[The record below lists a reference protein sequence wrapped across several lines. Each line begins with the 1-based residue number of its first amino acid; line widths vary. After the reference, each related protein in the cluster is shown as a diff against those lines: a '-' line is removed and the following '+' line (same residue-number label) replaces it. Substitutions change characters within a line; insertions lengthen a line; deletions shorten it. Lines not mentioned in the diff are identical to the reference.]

1 MAEAGKQQ
9 TMEFQ
14 AEVKQLLDI
23 VINSLYTDR
32 EIFLRELVSNAAD
45 ALEKLRYRTIT
56 DKEVADPDL
65 PLEITIEVN
74 EQDKTLTISDTGI
87 GMTMDELVENLGTIA
102 RSGSKAFLQQLAEAD
117 KKDLNLIGQFGVG
130 FYSAFMVA
138 KKVRVL
144 TRSFAPGAEGCQ
156 WVSDGLGS
164 YSIEQVQDLTRGTKI
179 ILELKDDAG
188 EFASPDTIK
197 RIIKRY
203 SNFVPFPIIMG
214 GEKINTV
221 QAIWVRNKNEIKDE
235 EYTEFYKFI
244 ANAFDEPFYRLHFS
258 ADAPLA
264 INALLFVPQENLE
277 RFGFGKTEPGVSLY
291 CRKVM
296 LQQNAEG
303 LLPEWLRF
311 VKGVVDS
318 EDIPINISRETMQD
332 SALVARLR
340 KVLTGRFLK
349 FLGEQAKSDPD
360 KYSEF
365 WKKFG
370 IFLKEGAA
378 SDFAHSKD
386 IAPLLRFESS
396 KSEPG
401 KYISLDDYL
410 GRMPEKQKHI
420 YYINGP
426 TREIIEAGPYLEAFK
441 ARDLEVIYTHEPVDD
456 FVLTNLAQYK
466 DKKLVS
472 ADQSELDLP
481 EIEKDDNKDND
492 TGAGEAK
499 LEGMELK
506 NLLAFIKQA
515 LGDKVSEVRESKRL
529 VDSPAVLINMDDGMT
544 SSMQRVMQALHKD
557 MGGLGYGKKALEV
570 NPGHR
575 LIKKLEALRRK
586 DEDFATLAVEQIYD
600 NALIASGLLT
610 DPREMVDRM
619 YRILERALGE

>member
-1 MAEAGKQQ
+1 MAEAVKQQ

-87 GMTMDELVENLGTIA
+87 GMTREELVENLGTIA
-102 RSGSKAFLQQLAEAD
+102 RSGSKAFLQQLAETEQ
-117 KKDLNLIGQFGVG
+117 KDLNLIGQFGVG

-164 YSIEQVQDLTRGTKI
+164 YSIDQVQDLTRGTKI

-378 SDFAHSKD
+378 SDYAYSKD

-410 GRMPEKQKHI
+410 ERMPENQKHI

-481 EIEKDDNKDND
+481 ELDNDNKDND
-492 TGAGEAK
+492 TDAHEAK
-499 LEGMELK
+499 LEGLELK

-515 LGDKVSEVRESKRL
+515 LGDKVSDVRESNRL
-529 VDSPAVLINMDDGMT
+529 VESPAVLINMDDGMT

-557 MGGLGYGKKALEV
+557 MGDLGLGKKALEI
-570 NPGHR
+570 NPGHK
-575 LIKKLEALRRK
+575 LIKRLEALRQK
-586 DEDFATLAVEQIYD
+586 DAGFATLAVEQIYD

-610 DPREMVDRM
+610 DPRDMVDRM
-619 YRILERALGE
+619 YRILERALAE

>member
-87 GMTMDELVENLGTIA
+87 GMTRDELVENLGTIA

-188 EFASPDTIK
+188 EFASSDTIK

-378 SDFAHSKD
+378 SDFAYSKD

-410 GRMPEKQKHI
+410 ERMPEKQKHI

-456 FVLTNLAQYK
+456 FVLTSLAQYK

-481 EIEKDDNKDND
+481 EMEKDNKDND
-492 TGAGEAK
+492 TGAHEAK
-499 LEGMELK
+499 LEGLELK

-544 SSMQRVMQALHKD
+544 SSMQRVMQALRKD
-557 MGGLGYGKKALEV
+557 MGDLGYGKKALEI
-570 NPGHR
+570 NPGHK
-575 LIKKLEALRRK
+575 LIKKLEALRQK
-586 DEDFATLAVEQIYD
+586 DADFATLAVEQIYD

-610 DPREMVDRM
+610 DPRDMVDRM

>member
-1 MAEAGKQQ
+1 MAGEANTKQQ
-9 TMEFQ
+9 QTLEFQ
-14 AEVKQLLDI
+14 AEVKQMLDI

-32 EIFLRELVSNAAD
+32 EIFLRELISNAAD
-45 ALEKLRYRTIT
+45 ALEKIRYRTIT
-56 DKEVADPDL
+56 DKDIADADL
-65 PLEITIEVN
+65 PLEITIDVN

-87 GMTMDELVENLGTIA
+87 GMTRDDLVENLGTIA
-102 RSGSKAFLQQLAEAD
+102 RSGSRAFLQQVAETEQ
-117 KKDLNLIGQFGVG
+117 KDLNLIGQFGVG

-138 KKVRVL
+138 KRVRVL
-144 TRSFAPGAEGCQ
+144 TRSFVAGEDGCEWISDGVGSYTIDQAPGL
-156 WVSDGLGS
+156 S
-164 YSIEQVQDLTRGTKI
+164 RGTKI
-179 ILELKDDAG
+179 ILELKDDAQ
-188 EFASPDTIK
+188 EFASSDTIK

-203 SNFVPFPIIMG
+203 SNFVPFPIILG

-235 EYTEFYKFI
+235 EYIEFYKFI
-244 ANAFDEPFYRLHFS
+244 ANVYDEPFYRLHFS

-264 INALLFVPQENLE
+264 INALLFVPQENME

-303 LLPEWLRF
+303 ILPEWLRF

-332 SALVARLR
+332 SALMARLR

-349 FLGEQAKSDPD
+349 FLGEQAKADPD

-378 SDFAHSKD
+378 SDFAYSSD

-401 KYISLDDYL
+401 KYISLDEYL
-410 GRMPEKQKHI
+410 ERMPETQKHV

-441 ARDLEVIYTHEPVDD
+441 VRDLEVIYTHEPVDD

-466 DKKLVS
+466 EKKLVS
-472 ADQSELDLP
+472 ADQTELDLS
-481 EIEKDDNKDND
+481 EIEQDKDA
-492 TGAGEAK
+492 GADAAK
-499 LEGMELK
+499 LEDPELK
-506 NLLAFIKQA
+506 NLLAFMKQA
-515 LGDKVSEVRESKRL
+515 LGERVSEVRESKRL
-529 VDSPAVLINMDDGMT
+529 VDSPAVLINMEDGMT
-544 SSMQRVMQALHKD
+544 SSMQRVMQSLHKEFGG
-557 MGGLGYGKKALEV
+557 MGLGQKALEI
-570 NPGHR
+570 NPRHK
-575 LIKKLEALRRK
+575 LIKGLESLRRK
-586 DEDFATLAVEQIYD
+586 DADFATLAVEQIYD

-610 DPREMVDRM
+610 DPRDMVDRM
-619 YRILERALGE
+619 YRILERALAE